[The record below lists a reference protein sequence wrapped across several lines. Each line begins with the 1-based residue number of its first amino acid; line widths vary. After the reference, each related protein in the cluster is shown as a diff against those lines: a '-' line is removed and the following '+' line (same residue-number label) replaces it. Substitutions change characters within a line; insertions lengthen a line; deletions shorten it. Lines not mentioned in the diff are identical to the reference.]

1 MMPGTIVETPAP
13 VATATVVVPEPKAE
27 RFVTAPG
34 RWTSEFWVTVGAI
47 ALEFGMQAVEVA
59 TKENVDTSAGW
70 ITAAVYVVGRTL
82 VKMADAMRKSPTVV
96 VAKK

>member
-1 MMPGTIVETPAP
+1 
-13 VATATVVVPEPKAE
+13 
-27 RFVTAPG
+27 
-34 RWTSEFWVTVGAI
+34 VGAI